1 MIWDLITKQAFNAG
15 FQSVLLGNS
24 LKGKTIPSFPYSVG
38 IKLLGYVGGGL
49 DDNATI
55 CRAHWVTEQFN
66 THENDNNIFKSNWN
80 TY

>member
-24 LKGKTIPSFPYSVG
+24 LKGKTIPSFPYSMG

-55 CRAHWVTEQFN
+55 CRSLNSLIHMKM
-66 THENDNNIFKSNWN
+66 IIILFKSNWN

>member
-1 MIWDLITKQAFNAG
+1 M
-15 FQSVLLGNS
+15 
-24 LKGKTIPSFPYSVG
+24 G

-66 THENDNNIFKSNWN
+66 THENDNNII
-80 TY
+80 

>member
-55 CRAHWVTEQFN
+55 FRAHWVTEQFN
-66 THENDNNIFKSNWN
+66 THENDNNII
-80 TY
+80 

>member
-49 DDNATI
+49 DDNATTI
-55 CRAHWVTEQFN
+55 CRAQWVTEQFN
-66 THENDNNIFKSNWN
+66 THENDNNII
-80 TY
+80 